1 MSRTGAIATTNVVI
15 LGATSA
21 IARAVADRL
30 AAQGCRLVLGAR
42 EVDEAERLAA
52 DLRVRYRAEASAAAF
67 DALDFDSHSAF
78 MDAAV
83 DQLGG
88 RLDGVVLCHGAM
100 AEQADAQADFAL
112 VRSMIDTNY
121 TSAVSVLN
129 LAAERLL
136 AQAPGGEEGG
146 GRGGFLC
153 VISSVAGDRGRP
165 SNYLYGSTKAA
176 LDAYLE
182 GLRAR
187 LFKAGIAVTTVKP
200 GFVDTA
206 MTWGLPG
213 MFLVA
218 KPQMVA
224 RDMDRAIRRR
234 SAVVYTPW
242 FWRFIMA
249 IIRAVPRPVFNR
261 MKL

>member
-1 MSRTGAIATTNVVI
+1 MTGPGVI
-15 LGATSA
+15 VLGITSA
-21 IARAVADRL
+21 IARAMADRL
-30 AAQGCRLVLGAR
+30 ASQGCRLVVAGR
-42 EVDEAERLAA
+42 EMEEVERIAA
-52 DLRVRYRAEASAAAF
+52 DLRLRHNADATPLRF
-67 DALDFDSHSAF
+67 DAVDFDSHAGF
-78 MDAAV
+78 MADAAAA
-83 DQLGG
+83 LGG

-100 AEQADAQADFAL
+100 ADQAEAQADFAL
-112 VRSMIDTNY
+112 TKRMIDTNY
-121 TSAVSVLN
+121 ASAVSVLN

-136 AQAPGGEEGG
+136 EGEAGG
-146 GRGGFLC
+146 GSKRQGRFLC

-187 LFKAGIAVTTVKP
+187 LAKAGIAVTTVKP

-218 KPQMVA
+218 EPQMVA
-224 RDMDRAIRRR
+224 RDMDRAIKRHA
-234 SAVVYTPW
+234 AVVYTPW

-249 IIRAVPRPVFNR
+249 IIRAIPRPVFNR

>member
-1 MSRTGAIATTNVVI
+1 MTTNVLI

-30 AAQGCRLVLGAR
+30 AAQGCRLVIAAR
-42 EVDEAERLAA
+42 ETEELDRLAA
-52 DLRVRYRAEASAAAF
+52 DLRFRHRAEVTPLRF
-67 DALDFDSHSAF
+67 DALDFDAHPAF
-78 MDAAV
+78 MEAAAGH
-83 DQLGG
+83 LGG

-100 AEQADAQADFAL
+100 AEQAEAQTDFAL
-112 VRSMIDTNY
+112 ARRMIDTNY

-129 LAAERLL
+129 LAAERLESPPSTPTPSPQPD
-136 AQAPGGEEGG
+136 AQSGGFQ
-146 GRGGFLC
+146 RFLC

-165 SNYLYGSTKAA
+165 SNYIYGSTKAA

-187 LFKAGIAVTTVKP
+187 LFKAGVAVTTVKP

-224 RDMDRAIRRR
+224 RDMDRAIKKG

-242 FWRFIMA
+242 FWRIIMA
-249 IIRAVPRPVFNR
+249 IIRAIPRPVFNR